1 MVAARELED
10 GELEEGE
17 ITGEE
22 SEKEEEPVKP
32 EPLPKPTP
40 KARPNPAP
48 KIGSKPAQKPDR
60 APAFKSRQ
68 ERRRAAKAPPPA
80 PAPPAPVESSPEHEP
95 EPTVAPTYQSLGLQ
109 LNGFFRP
116 KPGPSA
122 LPIFD
127 QPILPPKRNLPVLP
141 PMDPIPSRAIPMPIT
156 LPAPPPHAFG
166 LPKDSPIAIS
176 SESPHSEQNGAS
188 RPPIGSTFYTSP
200 DGKQQ
205 GRKKRR
211 FGEDPASA
219 ADPRSRRIGAAAGW
233 QGTSQTQS
241 MAGGSSALSTAGQA
255 LIRSKA
261 AEAEAA
267 QAEELRLTNS
277 IKDAA
282 VGVQQATRNVSM
294 PEAMKNLD
302 GVCGS
307 LRLALR
313 KLYNLYKCLKQR
325 DGIRGA
331 DDCKQL
337 AQQSG
342 KVHAGLR
349 VLHILSTTGA
359 GRTRDMSAAFE
370 VMRIAIQ
377 DRTFVLTSHQQGELE
392 AWVSRSKIF
401 AELLGGPKQPK
412 KPQQQP
418 AKKRA
423 APPKSPSLQ
432 DRLKPT
438 PGNATDHSWDANGAG
453 SYMSSP
459 VPPPPAPTGPETISA
474 PPPPPLPPR
483 SPAPMPPPSTPPPP
497 PPPTDSAPNT
507 PSHAGQ
513 PTIGQVNGAV
523 VPPQRPSAA
532 AYASDAPA
540 AFWDPTEGYR
550 ASEDEDMADAQPSGT
565 EDDMDLGS
573 GQEPA
578 AAMRSG
584 DARAANGSD
593 SPLFDLPRQD
603 SGPDSSATHAGLPN
617 GIQAAGFRGPG
628 ASGPRQL
635 FNMQEQLI
643 PGLDYAQAL
652 VQDWQDG
659 TEHHSRASSPDSDLP
674 PGLGPDDIAM
684 ALVDDKMQAGLHNA
698 RRPRPGLI
706 EAVHIPGIGSTIT
719 EAAQQQGKAVAQ
731 PALNMHQLRDLT
743 RSPILSGLIPATGMG
758 DPNNTSSTNL
768 LQQHPL
774 SSSSLTT
781 LPHGTHQQNGSAAAL
796 SAPSLAPYHS
806 NLPHAPGFSFPAE
819 STTFNGDS
827 TRRNPSPQH
836 GPPHVAQKGLI
847 PVRPGAVP
855 TEPVQSENAQPTAHA
870 PSQSASGTWQ
880 DREQQR
886 VEAQASWQD
895 LGANVAEVERQ
906 AAALSRPHSAHGRP
920 QHLPQDLS
928 LLGDSVDVLLQKRKL
943 CLVLDLDHTL
953 VNSSKYNEVEPE
965 LAARLQE
972 QLNAEAMAGL
982 DASQKGLHAMGH
994 IGMWT
999 KLRPGIREFLA
1010 AAAQSFELW
1019 IHTNGNRSYATA
1031 ICDLLDPTKELFGQ
1045 RIIAQTANAVTSDEK
1060 AQANAAK
1067 RLLEGL
1073 EGRDSI
1079 TVVVDDTS
1087 SVWSDHAE
1095 NLLAVERYVYFPSS
1109 RRQFGMKSK
1118 SLLEINRD
1126 ECSQNGMLMVAL
1138 KVLLRVH
1145 AHMFEAMRKPC
1156 QEPSGLANWDIR
1168 QILQDQRKQVLA
1180 GVRILFSRVI
1190 PLEQKPESHALWK
1203 LALAFGAVCVT
1214 QMDSGVTHVITNTVG
1229 TEKVFWAQQ
1238 NGKHV
1243 VTPAWLECSCTLWR
1257 RHKEDSFRVQA
1268 GSLSR

>member
-438 PGNATDHSWDANGAG
+438 PGNATDHSWDANG
-453 SYMSSP
+453 
-459 VPPPPAPTGPETISA
+459 
-474 PPPPPLPPR
+474 
-483 SPAPMPPPSTPPPP
+483 
-497 PPPTDSAPNT
+497 
-507 PSHAGQ
+507 Q

-573 GQEPA
+573 
-578 AAMRSG
+578 
-584 DARAANGSD
+584 
-593 SPLFDLPRQD
+593 
-603 SGPDSSATHAGLPN
+603 
-617 GIQAAGFRGPG
+617 
-628 ASGPRQL
+628 
-635 FNMQEQLI
+635 
-643 PGLDYAQAL
+643 
-652 VQDWQDG
+652 
-659 TEHHSRASSPDSDLP
+659 
-674 PGLGPDDIAM
+674 
-684 ALVDDKMQAGLHNA
+684 
-698 RRPRPGLI
+698 
-706 EAVHIPGIGSTIT
+706 
-719 EAAQQQGKAVAQ
+719 
-731 PALNMHQLRDLT
+731 
-743 RSPILSGLIPATGMG
+743 
-758 DPNNTSSTNL
+758 
-768 LQQHPL
+768 
-774 SSSSLTT
+774 
-781 LPHGTHQQNGSAAAL
+781 
-796 SAPSLAPYHS
+796 
-806 NLPHAPGFSFPAE
+806 
-819 STTFNGDS
+819 
-827 TRRNPSPQH
+827 
-836 GPPHVAQKGLI
+836 
-847 PVRPGAVP
+847 
-855 TEPVQSENAQPTAHA
+855 EPVQSENAQPTAHA

-953 VNSSKYNEVEPE
+953 
-965 LAARLQE
+965 
-972 QLNAEAMAGL
+972 
-982 DASQKGLHAMGH
+982 
-994 IGMWT
+994 
-999 KLRPGIREFLA
+999 
-1010 AAAQSFELW
+1010 SFELW